1 VPDVFISYKRERR
14 AAAEHLTEIL
24 KKYGYDVWFDYALV
38 KGRDFAQQIDRM
50 IRSSKVLL
58 VLWCKR
64 SIGSRWVHE
73 EVDLAHELGILL
85 PVKIEPCELPV
96 GVRRLGYIDLTAW
109 DGGPRSY
116 DLDDLVVEI
125 GKRLGREPAPNFV
138 ALKEYDTI
146 WRRFG
151 GQPLNAFALE
161 APSPADQDAP
171 IGGQPQDGVMQS
183 SATNGSSGSRVL
195 PVLGEIWA
203 EVRSSENLDRLGRFL
218 EQVRGT
224 PLELAVEERIE
235 RVESDKTTSGTA
247 DWLRQARP
255 VLERVKTLYGTMG
268 WSQYGS
274 EPAPDRFQM
283 ELRLLIRSL
292 PPLPANVDVIHIANV
307 LEEHLSAK
315 IHHGLPIP
323 DDYTLESVF
332 PLPGSRWGEP
342 LKRVKACLRP
352 GVHSAR
358 YHREG
363 YGGIG
368 EGLLVTPEI
377 VFHE

>member
-1 VPDVFISYKRERR
+1 MPDVFISYKRERR

-24 KKYGYDVWFDYALV
+24 KRYGYDVWFDYALV

-50 IRSSKVLL
+50 IRSSKVLV

-64 SIGSRWVHE
+64 SVGSRWVHE
-73 EVDLAHELGILL
+73 EVDLAHDLGILL
-85 PVKIEPCELPV
+85 PVKIESCELPV
-96 GVRRLGYIDLTAW
+96 GVRRVDCINLTAW

-116 DLDDLVVEI
+116 ELDDLIIEI
-125 GKRLGREPAPNFV
+125 GRRLGRSPIPDFV
-138 ALKEYDTI
+138 ALKEYDSI

-151 GQPLNAFALE
+151 CQPLAAFALE
-161 APSPADQDAP
+161 TPLPADQVASISRQPEDEAMQVLANDYSAP
-171 IGGQPQDGVMQS
+171 RELS
-183 SATNGSSGSRVL
+183 VL
-195 PVLGEIWA
+195 REIWS
-203 EVRSSENLDRLGRFL
+203 EVRSTENLERLGRFL

-235 RVESDKTTSGTA
+235 RLESAQTSSITA

-255 VLERVKTLYGTMG
+255 VLERVKMLYETMG
-268 WSQYGS
+268 WSQNS
-274 EPAPDRFQM
+274 REPDPDRFEM
-283 ELRLLIRSL
+283 GLRLLIGSL
-292 PPLPANVDVIHIANV
+292 PSVPVNADIIHIANV
-307 LEEHLSAK
+307 LEEHLNTK

-323 DDYTLESVF
+323 DDYTLTFVF

-342 LKRVKACLRP
+342 LKTVKACLRP

-363 YGGIG
+363 CGGIR
-368 EGLLVTPEI
+368 EGLLVTPEM
-377 VFHE
+377 VLRE